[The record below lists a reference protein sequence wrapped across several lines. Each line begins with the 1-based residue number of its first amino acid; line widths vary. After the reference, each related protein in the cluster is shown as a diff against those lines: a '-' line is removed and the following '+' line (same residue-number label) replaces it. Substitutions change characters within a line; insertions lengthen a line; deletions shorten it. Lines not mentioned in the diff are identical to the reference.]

1 MDAKFR
7 GSWSGYERDF
17 LFYNTDGP
25 SPTLPNAAWVLG
37 LDFDD
42 DGRAAAPVDI
52 DGDGDLD
59 LVIQS
64 LQGLR
69 LVENTS
75 PPAGFLRLRL
85 EGKRGAIDALDALVR
100 VEAGGVTQQDYA
112 RLTDGFQTQVPFELH
127 FGLGAA
133 KAVDRVEVTWPGGEK
148 QAVTGVPVNRL
159 VTIRRGREG
168 FEAADLKRWPV
179 RERRPAKPAF
189 TFELAAP
196 RLEGGEGP
204 LAAKGRPAVVN
215 LRAPGNAA
223 SAAEAPRLAGLAK
236 RFSGKVT
243 FAGVWVAADAEAARA
258 AAGAPDP
265 DFRQFL
271 GAPAV
276 LSALSGAGGAP
287 DVPCT
292 FVFDARGALRRVLRR
307 EAGEEELAALLD
319 SFSDE
324 PSGAAEMV
332 RRASRSHQLGRDDEA
347 TEWVRKALA
356 VDPDSAIA
364 NNYLGLALL
373 AQNRPDEAV
382 ASLRRSAELDPEYWN
397 TWYNLGVIL
406 AARKDFAGALEVFRR
421 ACELRPKDAD
431 LLLRTGATA
440 GMAGQPAAALDAF
453 DRAVR
458 IAPRNAPAWGAK
470 GELHF
475 LLGQIG
481 PAKECFDKALAID
494 PEEPLSRN
502 YRPRI
507 EKMEK
512 ERK

>member
-1 MDAKFR
+1 M
-7 GSWSGYERDF
+7 
-17 LFYNTDGP
+17 
-25 SPTLPNAAWVLG
+25 LG

-42 DGRAAAPVDI
+42 DGRSAAPVDI

-85 EGKRGAIDALDALVR
+85 EGKLGAVDALNAVVR
-100 VEAGGVTQQDYA
+100 VEAGGVTQQEYV

-127 FGLGAA
+127 FGLGSAR
-133 KAVDRVEVTWPGGEK
+133 AVDRIEVTWPGGEK
-148 QAVTGVPVNRL
+148 QAVTGVPAGRL

-168 FEAADLKRWPV
+168 FAAEELKRWPV

-189 TFELAAP
+189 TFDLAAP

-204 LAAKGRPAVVN
+204 LAAKGRPVVLN
-215 LRAPGNAA
+215 VRAPGNAG
-223 SAAEAPRLAGLAK
+223 SAAESPRLAALAG
-236 RFSGKVT
+236 RYSGKVT
-243 FAGVWVAADAEAARA
+243 FAGVWVAADAETARA
-258 AAGAPDP
+258 AAGAPGGEFP
-265 DFRQFL
+265 QFL
-271 GAPAV
+271 GSPSL
-276 LSALSGAGGAP
+276 LSALFGAGGPP

-292 FVFDARGALRRVLRR
+292 FVFDGHGALRRVLRR

-324 PSGAAEMV
+324 PAGAAEMV
-332 RRASRSHQLGRDDEA
+332 RRASRSHQLGHDEEA
-347 TEWVRKALA
+347 TGWVRKALDI
-356 VDPDSAIA
+356 DPGSAIA

-382 ASLRRSAELDPEYWN
+382 AFLRRSAELDPEYWN

-406 AARKDFAGALEVFRR
+406 AARKDFPGALDAFRK
-421 ACELRPKDAD
+421 ACDLRPKDAD

-453 DRAVR
+453 DRAVKV
-458 IAPRNAPAWGAK
+458 APRNASAWGAK

-475 LLGQIG
+475 LLGQIAA
-481 PAKECFDKALAID
+481 AKECFDKAVALD

-507 EKMEK
+507 EKLEK

>member
-1 MDAKFR
+1 M
-7 GSWSGYERDF
+7 
-17 LFYNTDGP
+17 
-25 SPTLPNAAWVLG
+25 LG

-42 DGRAAAPVDI
+42 DGRAAAPVDF

-85 EGKRGAIDALDALVR
+85 EGRQGAADALNALVR
-100 VEAGGVTQQDYA
+100 VEAGGVAQQDYA

-133 KAVDRVEVTWPGGEK
+133 KSIDRIEVTWPGGEK
-148 QAVTGVPVNRL
+148 QAVTAVPANRL
-159 VTIRRGREG
+159 VTIRRGKAG
-168 FEAADLKRWPV
+168 FDAEELKRWPT
-179 RERRPAKPAF
+179 RGRRPARPAF
-189 TFELAAP
+189 TFGLAGP

-204 LAAKGRPAVVN
+204 LAPKGQPVVVN
-215 LRAPGNAA
+215 VRAPGNAG

-236 RFSGKVT
+236 RYSGRIA
-243 FAGVWVAADAEAARA
+243 FAGVWVAADPEAARA

-265 DFRQFL
+265 GFPQFF
-271 GAPAV
+271 ASPAV
-276 LSALSGAGGAP
+276 LSALFGADGTP

-292 FVFDARGALRRVLRR
+292 FVFDARGALRRALRR

-324 PSGAAEMV
+324 PAGAAEMV
-332 RRASRSHQLGRDDEA
+332 RRASRSHQLGNDEEA
-347 TEWVRKALA
+347 TEWVRRALA
-356 VDPDSAIA
+356 VDPDSGIA

-373 AQNRPDEAV
+373 AQSRPDEAV
-382 ASLRRSAELDPEYWN
+382 ACLRRSADLDPEYWN
-397 TWYNLGVIL
+397 TWFNLGVIL
-406 AARKDFAGALEVFRR
+406 AARKDFAAALEAFRK
-421 ACELRPKDAD
+421 ACDLRPKDAD
-431 LLLRTGATA
+431 LLLRAGATA

-453 DRAVR
+453 EKAVR
-458 IAPRNAPAWGAK
+458 LAPRNAAAWGAK

-475 LLGQIG
+475 LLGQVA
-481 PAKECFDKALAID
+481 PAKECFEKALALD
-494 PEEPLSRN
+494 PREPLART
-502 YRPRI
+502 YQPRI
-507 EKMEK
+507 EKLEK